1 MPRMK
6 SVSKQ
11 LRKKSMKVKEFN
23 IIGKALEK
31 ETKIRKNW
39 TAPAIDGIQIF
50 WCKRLKPARRA
61 LKRALEQAKHKNNL
75 ILVWQPSGRTIV
87 Q

>member
-39 TAPAIDGIQIF
+39 TAPQNF
-50 WCKRLKPARRA
+50 WCKRLKPARRT